1 MLGLPCL
8 SRSLLVGRIRQQ
20 IERFAPNFRDTIAA
34 FHEHSPSE
42 LENWNRNLVGGDIA
56 GGAMNMV
63 QFLFR
68 PAASFNPYRLQK
80 NIYLASSA
88 TPPGAGV
95 HGVPGWLAVGEV
107 LKDYKT

>member
-1 MLGLPCL
+1 MNYGVVLDVYSVRFTGDYGVLID
-8 SRSLLVGRIRQQ
+8 RWSL
-20 IERFAPNFRDTIAA
+20 T
-34 FHEHSPSE
+34 
-42 LENWNRNLVGGDIA
+42 
-56 GGAMNMV
+56 
-63 QFLFR
+63 
-68 PAASFNPYRLQK
+68 YRLQK